1 MAYGMGFI
9 VGRLAITAV
18 GGLIGYGIVKSKTDD
33 NKKTR
38 LAFVISWLAVFIIS
52 MIITAIL

>member
-33 NKKTR
+33 KKKTR
-38 LAFVISWLAVFIIS
+38 LAFVLSCLAVFIIS
-52 MIITAIL
+52 MIITAIM